1 MAKKKKPM
9 KQTPNKRRSKLL
21 KKIKEKGK
29 PYKLNGGAHG
39 GNENFSRTPQATPYI
54 QADCILNLFQRV
66 VQRIRG
72 HVPQSQQEETRRN
85 SVRNRPLGM
94 RNSVY
99 YGPGGPGWKSNDHPI
114 SAPFQPTP
122 TQSFER
128 PSSLYQ
134 RMRGHVPQSQPVQQ
148 DPMYQRMRGHVPQSQ
163 PTRIQ
168 PVERPSSLYQRMR
181 GNVPQSLPVQ
191 QDPMYQRMRGHVPQ
205 SQPTRI
211 QPVER
216 PSSLYQR
223 MRGNVPQSEPTQTQQ
238 ERQAT
243 SGSARQTRRLS
254 SRERYIADRLQ
265 KKQSKR
271 PSGRVR
277 HQNNRYEI
285 PNTLTKTEKKI
296 IETPRI
302 FPNFK

>member
-1 MAKKKKPM
+1 
-9 KQTPNKRRSKLL
+9 
-21 KKIKEKGK
+21 
-29 PYKLNGGAHG
+29 
-39 GNENFSRTPQATPYI
+39 
-54 QADCILNLFQRV
+54 
-66 VQRIRG
+66 
-72 HVPQSQQEETRRN
+72 
-85 SVRNRPLGM
+85 
-94 RNSVY
+94 
-99 YGPGGPGWKSNDHPI
+99 
-114 SAPFQPTP
+114 P

-134 RMRGHVPQSQPVQQ
+134 RMRGHVPQSQ
-148 DPMYQRMRGHVPQSQ
+148 
-163 PTRIQ
+163 
-168 PVERPSSLYQRMR
+168 
-181 GNVPQSLPVQ
+181 PVQ